1 MNTKLQHQIA
11 LTLIPKV
18 GDIQAKKLI
27 AYCGGVEAVFKESF
41 SNLQKIPQIGNSII
55 KSIKSADVMK
65 RAEEEMLFIEKHEI
79 KPLFFLDEDYP
90 QRLKHCDDGP
100 ILLYY
105 KGNVDLNTAQI
116 LSIVGTRQASDHG
129 QEICSEIISQF
140 AGSNTLIVSGLAY
153 GIDSCSHKYALSNGL
168 NTIGVLGH
176 GLDRIYPAENRKYA
190 EKMVNQGGLL
200 TEFTKGTIPDRQNFP
215 MRNRIVAGISDA
227 TLVVESK
234 ARGGSLITAFLAIDY
249 NRDVFAIPGRPH
261 DENSAGCNMLI
272 KKNVAHLIN
281 NAKDIKE
288 LMNWESNNEEN
299 KAPQKQLF
307 VELSELEEKVIEKMS
322 SETISVD
329 QLSIIT
335 DLPMSKTTSILLSLE
350 FKGVVKSFPGK
361 QYKLI

>member
-27 AYCGGVEAVFKESF
+27 AYCGGVEAIFKESF

-153 GIDSCSHKYALSNGL
+153 GIDSCSHKNALSNGL